1 MDVYFSILYLI
12 YELNYIYVYNYKP
25 IKYLLYLKQYFNI
38 ISEVY
43 IPSMIQMYFRVYN
56 VICIYLYSYIVL
68 FVTNVYLCT

>member
-25 IKYLLYLKQYFNI
+25 IKYLLYRKQYFNI

-43 IPSMIQMYFRVYN
+43 IPFMIQMYFRVYN